1 MKKQLNP
8 IYFLILTAIVLLNSC
23 KKNMME
29 DLKNPNNNS
38 SNKALGVSAITPYSF
53 NWETGDYMPTPSGT
67 SILKPW
73 ASGSN
78 QSFPLLYAT
87 DIKAADGWQLVY
99 NTFNTTQLN
108 PPLYFV
114 LYNRYR
120 GVLRAY
126 FYLSPTTPIPSSNV
140 THTLVQRTTGAVAH
154 LISYSALNAAD
165 LSVVSNTT
173 SLAQPFKTTAT
184 GTWYAAEFEMAY
196 DPAVGTKP
204 ANTNLMSWEVN
215 SINVSNLTLNGTS
228 QGSITGTIAQPAP
241 PSPNMFNKVINGA
254 FQLGSLVELGPVS
267 AGASVLKTA
276 LTDALKSGL
285 SGSVKNVSNGI
296 FGGATTADST
306 RQYVHLT
313 TNTSYTFTG
322 TSTDI
327 YQLANISLVIPGS
340 QNQTTATGYV
350 PLYQSPLGLM
360 TLSAAP
366 TAKLIESDYDWG
378 TVIAGAKFD
387 INSYS
392 IVWNPTII
400 NGTSTG
406 ASIANIK
413 QEILSYEN
421 IYDTNNTT
429 TYNEPWPLGKTEY
442 DGINPYLNL
451 GYPTSQNGY
460 AFAIRSQDTC
470 PGCDYGADLLPYDNF
485 IVGQKM
491 PNHVLRISFDVVP
504 NNGAPKIKVV
514 KSFNIIM
521 TGTVYQ

>member
-126 FYLSPTTPIPSSNV
+126 FYLSPTTPISSSNV

-204 ANTNLMSWEVN
+204 ANTNLMS
-215 SINVSNLTLNGTS
+215 
-228 QGSITGTIAQPAP
+228 
-241 PSPNMFNKVINGA
+241 
-254 FQLGSLVELGPVS
+254 
-267 AGASVLKTA
+267 
-276 LTDALKSGL
+276 
-285 SGSVKNVSNGI
+285 
-296 FGGATTADST
+296 
-306 RQYVHLT
+306 
-313 TNTSYTFTG
+313 
-322 TSTDI
+322 
-327 YQLANISLVIPGS
+327 
-340 QNQTTATGYV
+340 
-350 PLYQSPLGLM
+350 
-360 TLSAAP
+360 
-366 TAKLIESDYDWG
+366 
-378 TVIAGAKFD
+378 
-387 INSYS
+387 
-392 IVWNPTII
+392 
-400 NGTSTG
+400 
-406 ASIANIK
+406 
-413 QEILSYEN
+413 
-421 IYDTNNTT
+421 
-429 TYNEPWPLGKTEY
+429 
-442 DGINPYLNL
+442 
-451 GYPTSQNGY
+451 
-460 AFAIRSQDTC
+460 
-470 PGCDYGADLLPYDNF
+470 
-485 IVGQKM
+485 
-491 PNHVLRISFDVVP
+491 
-504 NNGAPKIKVV
+504 
-514 KSFNIIM
+514 
-521 TGTVYQ
+521 